1 MKIKAH
7 TFKFRTGDTDEKG
20 GCTFIGGSW
29 VDKNTDELFKGKK
42 VVLFSLPGAFTPTCS
57 GEQLPTYDQM
67 FQSFINLG
75 VDDVYCVSV
84 NDAFVMNAW
93 ARDLEIKNVKM
104 IPDGCGTF
112 TRNLGMLV
120 NKPKQGFGLRSWRY
134 SAVINDG
141 KIEKMFVEPGFN
153 QYSDDDDPYTVSSPE
168 HMNMYLQQT
177 YPGHDQPFTQP
188 SPEGIDLEVN

>member
-1 MKIKAH
+1 
-7 TFKFRTGDTDEKG
+7 
-20 GCTFIGGSW
+20 
-29 VDKNTDELFKGKK
+29 
-42 VVLFSLPGAFTPTCS
+42 
-57 GEQLPTYDQM
+57 
-67 FQSFINLG
+67 
-75 VDDVYCVSV
+75 
-84 NDAFVMNAW
+84 MNAW
-93 ARDLEIKNVKM
+93 SRDLQIKNVKM

-177 YPGHDQPFTQP
+177 LIKTLSLQVLMMMLLGLFPLKKMSRIGF
-188 SPEGIDLEVN
+188 

>member
-1 MKIKAH
+1 MNKWDIQDWKLKEH

-29 VDKNTDELFKGKK
+29 VDKTTDELFKEKR

-57 GEQLPTYDQM
+57 GEQLPSYDRNYNK
-67 FQSFINLG
+67 FTDNGI
-75 VDDVYCVSV
+75 DDVYCISV

-112 TRNLGMLV
+112 TSNMGMLV
-120 NKPKQGFGLRSWRY
+120 CKPAQGFGVRSWRY
-134 SAVINDG
+134 ATIINDG
-141 KIEKMFVEPGFN
+141 KIEAMFEEPGFN
-153 QYSDDDDPYTVSSPE
+153 HYSEDEDPYEVSTPNNV
-168 HMNMYLQQT
+168 MKYLNE
-177 YPGHDQPFTQP
+177 Y
-188 SPEGIDLEVN
+188 EELV